1 MKTEQIIDSSIV
13 GRAISFES
21 NELFAIYSLITNL
34 ELMARHSDLSNVQ
47 KQQLNKTIGLLSNI
61 IDKSAMDNLLYN
73 PCEDI
78 FTYQGN
84 AVDKEL
90 LELLNLH

>member
-13 GRAISFES
+13 GRAVSFES

-34 ELMARHSDLSNVQ
+34 EVLADNLVLSNVQ